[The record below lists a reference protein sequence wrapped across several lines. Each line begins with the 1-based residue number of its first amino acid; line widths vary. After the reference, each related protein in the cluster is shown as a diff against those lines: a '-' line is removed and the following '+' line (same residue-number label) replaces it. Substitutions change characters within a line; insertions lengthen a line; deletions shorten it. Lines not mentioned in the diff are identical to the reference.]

1 MLNRQQA
8 EIQTVSNCEGAKV
21 FEAYTEEEREAIY
34 HFRYQV
40 HVSEMGRNLPG
51 IDHFRQRITDDLD
64 AWSDLGYAA
73 LENGRIVGTVRVT
86 SGMASNFPEDLSR
99 VLQLE
104 RFQQFNPNN
113 KMLCVGTKTM
123 VDPLFHGTPVF
134 YKLMAKGYE
143 YYRKHNIQ
151 FNLGGCNPYLLPMY
165 EQLGY
170 RRFTSGFQD
179 QGYGFIVPIL
189 FMPEDIEHLTAIRSP
204 YLRIARKYPNSPAAR
219 DWYLTNFPEAS
230 RYPVNLFTSEQAR
243 WDFVTQHVGDPLS
256 GLDVLVNLNEAEAKG
271 LLRIATPVECRQ
283 DSEFIRQGDVCNE
296 LNLLIAGKMRITDQT
311 GYVHYAKAG
320 NAFGTVGLFAQ
331 THHQFDATAVTDCE
345 ILTISRFSFEKLQR
359 SWPEIGTKLRLN
371 QYKEVK

>member
-1 MLNRQQA
+1 MLNKQLKL
-8 EIQTVSNCEGAKV
+8 ESDLKWENIKILD
-21 FEAYTEEEREAIY
+21 AYTEEEKQAIY
-34 HFRYQV
+34 HFRYQI
-40 HVSEMGRNLPG
+40 HIKEMNRIIPST
-51 IDHFRQRITDDLD
+51 DHFRKVIIDELD
-64 AWSDLGYAA
+64 SWSQLAYAK
-73 LENGRIVGTVRVT
+73 LSDGRIIGTVRAT
-86 SGMASNFPEDLSR
+86 FGKASDFPTELAR
-99 VLQLE
+99 TFQLN
-104 RFQQFNPNN
+104 RFQNFNPNSKN
-113 KMLCVGTKTM
+113 ICFGTKMM
-123 VDPLFHGTPVF
+123 VDPLYRKTPVF
-134 YKLMAKGYE
+134 FRLLARCYE
-143 YYRKHNIQ
+143 FLREHNIQ
-151 FNLGGCNPYLLPMY
+151 FNLSGCNPYLLPMY

-170 RRFTSGFQD
+170 QSFAAGFQD
-179 QGYGFIVPIL
+179 PGYGFVVPIL
-189 FMPEDIEHLTAIRSP
+189 LMPEDIEHLIAIRSP
-204 YLRIARKYPNSPAAR
+204 YLRIAKKYTNSTAAR

-230 RYPVNLFTSEQAR
+230 RFPVNLFTSDQAR